1 MRGKIHILISRLLQA
16 CLVAS
21 LLAGCTK
28 VVPDDSFEQKSRIG
42 FNTAMTKAAVGYP
55 TDSKFISTAY
65 SIASTGSWND
75 AASRPNK
82 PIIDE
87 EEVSYIEAERYW
99 STSKPHYWDA
109 NFKYTFFSYS
119 PSSLKGKV
127 DVSTDGVKISNWD
140 VEADDTKDIE
150 ILVADIA
157 KDKTKNES
165 FSGYSGVPT
174 NFRQKLSK
182 LSFNMGISRD
192 AEAGTKVTLLG
203 IKIGYICTRGNY
215 SKGGY
220 TDDVWTVVE
229 DSRKTGTSGTSVF
242 NVFSGSQA
250 LSTET
255 YFNPDSKLI
264 IPQSLLQSGT
274 YHPTLIVEY
283 QIQVGEGKVET
294 KTAECYFD
302 INLRQESWEKGMEYT
317 YTIHIG
323 VGQYPIE
330 FAGTV
335 ADWSAVDNGKVNI
348 GEVNF
353 GE

>member
-1 MRGKIHILISRLLQA
+1 MRGKIHILISRLLQT

-28 VVPDDSFEQKSRIG
+28 VVPNDSFEQKSRIG

-65 SIASTGSWND
+65 TIASTGSWDNASD
-75 AASRPNK
+75 RAGAAVLIN
-82 PIIDE
+82 E
-87 EEVSYIEAERYW
+87 EEVSYNNTEKYW
-99 STSKPHYWDA
+99 STTIAHYWDA
-109 NFKYTFFSYS
+109 NRKYTFFSYS
-119 PSSLKGKV
+119 PSSLKDKV
-127 DVSTDGVKISNWD
+127 DVSTDGVAISNWD
-140 VEADDTKDIE
+140 VETDDTE

-192 AEAGTKVTLLG
+192 AEARTKVTLRE
-203 IKIGYICTRGNY
+203 IKIVDICTRGNY

-220 TDDVWTVVE
+220 TDNFWTVVE
-229 DSRKTGTSGTSVF
+229 DSRKTGTTGTSVF
-242 NVFSGSQA
+242 TVFSGSQE

-255 YFNPDSKLI
+255 YFNPASKLI
-264 IPQSLLQSGT
+264 IPQSLLQSGS

-283 QIQVGEGKVET
+283 QIQVGEGAVET
-294 KTAECYFD
+294 KTAECHFD
-302 INLRQESWEKGMEYT
+302 INLRQESWVMGMEYT

-323 VGQYPIE
+323 VGHLLH
-330 FAGTV
+330 
-335 ADWSAVDNGKVNI
+335 
-348 GEVNF
+348 
-353 GE
+353 

>member
-1 MRGKIHILISRLLQA
+1 MRGKIHILIFRLIQT

-55 TDSKFISTAY
+55 TTSKFISTAY
-65 SIASTGSWND
+65 TIASTGSWDN
-75 AASRPNK
+75 ASDRAGATTPLIN
-82 PIIDE
+82 E
-87 EEVSYIEAERYW
+87 EEVSYNNTEKYW
-99 STSKPHYWDA
+99 STSTPHYWDA
-109 NFKYTFFSYS
+109 NYKYTFFSYS

-127 DVSTDGVKISNWD
+127 GVSKDGVAIPNWD

-182 LSFNMGISRD
+182 LSFNMSISRD

-203 IKIGYICTRGNY
+203 IKIVGICTRGNY

-220 TDDVWTVVE
+220 ADDVWTVVE
-229 DSRKTGTSGTSVF
+229 GSRKTGTTGTSVF
-242 NVFSGSQA
+242 TVFTGSQE
-250 LSTET
+250 LSTESD
-255 YFNPDSKLI
+255 FNPDSKLI
-264 IPQSLLQSGT
+264 IPQSLLQSGD

-330 FAGTV
+330 FDATV
-335 ADWSAVDNGKVNI
+335 DDWSAINNGEVNI
-348 GEVNF
+348 G
-353 GE
+353 

>member
-1 MRGKIHILISRLLQA
+1 MRRNIHIILSRLFQA
-16 CLVAS
+16 CLIAS
-21 LLAGCTK
+21 LLVGCTK

-42 FNTAMTKAAVGYP
+42 FNTTMTKAAVGYP
-55 TDSKFISTAY
+55 TGSRFISTAY

-87 EEVSYIEAERYW
+87 EEVSYIEEERYW

-109 NFKYTFFSYS
+109 NRKYTFFSYS

-127 DVSTDGVKISNWD
+127 GVSKDGVAISNWD
-140 VEADDTKDIE
+140 VETDARE

-157 KDKTKNES
+157 IDKTKNES

-182 LSFNMGISRD
+182 LSFEMRISKYAAND
-192 AEAGTKVTLLG
+192 TKVTLRE
-203 IKIGYICTRGNY
+203 IKVSHICTRGNY

-220 TDDVWTVVE
+220 ADDVWTVVE
-229 DSRKTGTSGTSVF
+229 GSRKTGTSGTSVF
-242 NVFSGSQA
+242 TVFSGSQA

-264 IPQSLLQSGT
+264 IPQSLLQSGS
-274 YHPTLIVEY
+274 YHPKLIVKY
-283 QIQVGEGKVET
+283 NIQVGNGDVET

-302 INLRQESWEKGMEYT
+302 INLRQESWVMGMEYT

-330 FAGTV
+330 FDG
-335 ADWSAVDNGKVNI
+335 SVDAWNVVNNGEVNI
-348 GEVNF
+348 G
-353 GE
+353 

>member
-1 MRGKIHILISRLLQA
+1 MRGKIHILISRLLQT

-55 TDSKFISTAY
+55 KESKFISTAY
-65 SIASTGSWND
+65 TIASTGSWDN
-75 AASRPNK
+75 ASDRANADVR
-82 PIIDE
+82 IYE
-87 EEVSYIEAERYW
+87 EEVSYNNTEKYW
-99 STSKPHYWDA
+99 STTSAHYWDA
-109 NFKYTFFSYS
+109 SYKYTFFSYS

-182 LSFNMGISRD
+182 LSFKMRISEY
-192 AEAGTKVTLLG
+192 AANNTKVTLRE
-203 IKIGYICTRGNY
+203 IKVSHICTRGNY

-220 TDDVWTVVE
+220 ADDVWTVVE
-229 DSRKTGTSGTSVF
+229 GSRKTGTTGTSVF
-242 NVFSGSQA
+242 TVFTGSQE
-250 LSTET
+250 LSTESD
-255 YFNPDSKLI
+255 FNPDSKLI
-264 IPQSLLQSGT
+264 IPQSLLQSGS

-283 QIQVGEGKVET
+283 QIQVGEGAIET
-294 KTAECYFD
+294 KTAECHFD
-302 INLRQESWEKGMEYT
+302 INLRQESWVMGMEYT

-330 FAGTV
+330 FDG
-335 ADWSAVDNGKVNI
+335 SVDAWNVVNNGEVNI
-348 GEVNF
+348 G
-353 GE
+353 

>member
-1 MRGKIHILISRLLQA
+1 MRGKIHILIFRLIQT

-55 TDSKFISTAY
+55 TTSKFISTAY
-65 SIASTGSWND
+65 TIASTKTWDNASDRAG
-75 AASRPNK
+75 AAVLIN
-82 PIIDE
+82 E
-87 EEVSYIEAERYW
+87 EEVSYNNTEKYW
-99 STSKPHYWDA
+99 STATAHYWDA
-109 NFKYTFFSYS
+109 NYKYTFFSYS
-119 PSSLKGKV
+119 PSSLKGTKV
-127 DVSTDGVKISNWD
+127 SVSTDGVAISNWD
-140 VEADDTKDIE
+140 VEADARE

-182 LSFNMGISRD
+182 LSFKMRISEY
-192 AEAGTKVTLLG
+192 ASNGTKVTLRE
-203 IKIGYICTRGNY
+203 IKVSHICTRGNY

-220 TDDVWTVVE
+220 ADDVWTVVE
-229 DSRKTGTSGTSVF
+229 GSRKTGTSGTSVF
-242 NVFSGSQA
+242 TVFSGSQE
-250 LSTET
+250 LSTKSD
-255 YFNPDSKLI
+255 FNPDSKLI
-264 IPQSLLQSGT
+264 IPQSLLQSRD
-274 YHPTLIVEY
+274 YHPKLIVKY
-283 QIQVGEGKVET
+283 DIQVGNGDVET

-302 INLRQESWEKGMEYT
+302 INLRQESWVMGMEYT

-330 FAGTV
+330 FDG
-335 ADWSAVDNGKVNI
+335 SVDPWNVVNNGEVNI
-348 GEVNF
+348 G
-353 GE
+353 

>member
-1 MRGKIHILISRLLQA
+1 MRKNIHIILSRLIQT
-16 CLVAS
+16 CVVAS

-55 TDSKFISTAY
+55 KESKFISTAY
-65 SIASTGSWND
+65 FIASTGSWDN
-75 AASRPNK
+75 ASDRAGATLL
-82 PIIDE
+82 IDE
-87 EEVSYIEAERYW
+87 EEVSYNVTEKYW
-99 STSKPHYWDA
+99 STTIAHYWDA
-109 NFKYTFFSYS
+109 NRKYTFFSYS

-127 DVSTDGVKISNWD
+127 SVSTDGVAISNWD
-140 VEADDTKDIE
+140 VEADATE

-182 LSFNMGISRD
+182 LSFNISISRD

-203 IKIGYICTRGNY
+203 IKIVGICTRGNY

-220 TDDVWTVVE
+220 TDDACTVVE
-229 DSRKTGTSGTSVF
+229 GSRKTGTSGKSVF
-242 NVFSGSQA
+242 TVFSGSQE

-264 IPQSLLQSGT
+264 IPQSLLQSGS
-274 YHPTLIVEY
+274 YHPKLIVEY
-283 QIQVGEGKVET
+283 QIQVGKGAVET
-294 KTAECYFD
+294 KTAECHFD
-302 INLRQESWEKGMEYT
+302 INLRQESWVMGMEYT

-330 FAGTV
+330 FDG
-335 ADWSAVDNGKVNI
+335 SVDAWNVVNNGEVNI
-348 GEVNF
+348 G
-353 GE
+353 

>member
-1 MRGKIHILISRLLQA
+1 MRKNIHIILSRLLQT
-16 CLVAS
+16 CLIAS

-55 TDSKFISTAY
+55 KESKFISTAY
-65 SIASTGSWND
+65 TIASTGSWDN
-75 AASRPNK
+75 ASDRTGATKLINQ
-82 PIIDE
+82 
-87 EEVSYIEAERYW
+87 EEVSFIEAENYW
-99 STSKPHYWDA
+99 STTTAHYWDA
-109 NFKYTFFSYS
+109 NRKYTFFSYS
-119 PSSLKGKV
+119 PSSLKGTKV
-127 DVSTDGVKISNWD
+127 SVSTDGVAISNWD
-140 VEADDTKDIE
+140 VEADATTE

-182 LSFNMGISRD
+182 LSFKMGISQY
-192 AEAGTKVTLLG
+192 AESGTNVTLLG
-203 IKIGYICTRGNY
+203 IKIVDICTQGNY

-220 TDDVWTVVE
+220 TDDSWTVVE
-229 DSRKTGTSGTSVF
+229 GSRKTGTSVF
-242 NVFSGSQA
+242 TVFSGSKE

-264 IPQSLLQSGT
+264 IPQSLLQSGS

-283 QIQVGEGKVET
+283 KIQVGEGAFET
-294 KTAECYFD
+294 KTAECHFD
-302 INLRQESWEKGMEYT
+302 INLRQESWVMGMEYT

-330 FAGTV
+330 FDG
-335 ADWSAVDNGKVNI
+335 SVDAWNVVNNGEVNI
-348 GEVNF
+348 G
-353 GE
+353 

>member
-1 MRGKIHILISRLLQA
+1 MSKNIHIILSRLFQS
-16 CLVAS
+16 CLIAS
-21 LLAGCTK
+21 LLVGCTK

-55 TDSKFISTAY
+55 IGSRFISTAY
-65 SIASTGSWND
+65 SIASTGSWDD
-75 AASRPNK
+75 AASRTSATK
-82 PIIDE
+82 IIDE

-99 STSKPHYWDA
+99 STSTAHYWNA
-109 NFKYTFFSYS
+109 NRKYTFFSYS

-127 DVSTDGVKISNWD
+127 SVSTDGVAISNWD
-140 VEADDTKDIE
+140 VEADATE

-182 LSFNMGISRD
+182 LSFKMRISEYAASD
-192 AEAGTKVTLLG
+192 TKVTLRE
-203 IKIGYICTRGNY
+203 IKVSHICTRGNY

-220 TDDVWTVVE
+220 ADDVWTVVE
-229 DSRKTGTSGTSVF
+229 GSRKTGTSGTSVF
-242 NVFSGSQA
+242 TVFSGNQA
-250 LSTET
+250 LSNESDS
-255 YFNPDSKLI
+255 NPDSKLI
-264 IPQSLLQSGT
+264 IPQSLLQSGD
-274 YHPTLIVEY
+274 YHPKLIVKY
-283 QIQVGEGKVET
+283 DIQVGNGDVET

-302 INLRQESWEKGMEYT
+302 INLRQESWVMGMEYT

-330 FAGTV
+330 FDGTV
-335 ADWSAVDNGKVNI
+335 DAWNVVNNGEVNI
-348 GEVNF
+348 G
-353 GE
+353 

>member
-1 MRGKIHILISRLLQA
+1 MRKNIHIILSRLIQT

-55 TDSKFISTAY
+55 IGSRFISTAY
-65 SIASTGSWND
+65 SIASTGSWDD
-75 AASRPNK
+75 AASRTSATK
-82 PIIDE
+82 IIDE

-99 STSKPHYWDA
+99 STSTEHYWNA
-109 NFKYTFFSYS
+109 NRKYTFFSYS

-127 DVSTDGVKISNWD
+127 GVSKDGVTISNWD
-140 VEADDTKDIE
+140 VETDATE

-182 LSFNMGISRD
+182 LSFKMGISQD
-192 AEAGTKVTLLG
+192 AEADTKVTLLG
-203 IKIGYICTRGNY
+203 IKIVDICTRGNY
-215 SKGGY
+215 SRGGY
-220 TDDVWTVVE
+220 TDDSWAVVE
-229 DSRKTGTSGTSVF
+229 SSRKTGTSEFTVF
-242 NVFSGSQA
+242 GSSQA
-250 LSTET
+250 LSRET
-255 YFNPDSKLI
+255 SFNPASKLI
-264 IPQSLLQSGT
+264 IPQSLLQSGS
-274 YHPTLIVEY
+274 YHPQLIVEY
-283 QIQVGEGKVET
+283 QIQVGEGAVET

-330 FAGTV
+330 FDGTV
-335 ADWSAVDNGKVNI
+335 DPWNVVNNGEVNI
-348 GEVNF
+348 G
-353 GE
+353 

>member
-1 MRGKIHILISRLLQA
+1 MRGKIHILISRLLQT
-16 CLVAS
+16 CVVAS

-55 TDSKFISTAY
+55 TTSKFISTAY
-65 SIASTGSWND
+65 FIASKGSWDN
-75 AASRPNK
+75 ASDRANADVR
-82 PIIDE
+82 INE
-87 EEVSYIEAERYW
+87 EEVSYNNTEKYW
-99 STSKPHYWDA
+99 STTTRYYWD
-109 NFKYTFFSYS
+109 NYKYTFFSYS
-119 PSSLKGKV
+119 PSSLKGTKV
-127 DVSTDGVKISNWD
+127 SVSTDGVAIFNWD
-140 VEADDTKDIE
+140 VETDDTE

-182 LSFNMGISRD
+182 LSFKMGISQY
-192 AEAGTKVTLLG
+192 AESGTNVTLLG
-203 IKIGYICTRGNY
+203 IKIVDICTQGNY

-220 TDDVWTVVE
+220 TDDSWTVVE
-229 DSRKTGTSGTSVF
+229 GSRKTGTSVF
-242 NVFSGSQA
+242 TVFSGSKE

-264 IPQSLLQSGT
+264 IPQSLLQSGS

-283 QIQVGEGKVET
+283 KIQVGEGAFET
-294 KTAECYFD
+294 KTAECHFD
-302 INLRQESWEKGMEYT
+302 INLRQESWVMGMEYT

-330 FAGTV
+330 FDG
-335 ADWSAVDNGKVNI
+335 SVDAWNVVNNGEVNI
-348 GEVNF
+348 G
-353 GE
+353 

>member
-1 MRGKIHILISRLLQA
+1 MRKNIHIILSRLLQA
-16 CLVAS
+16 CLIAG

-42 FNTAMTKAAVGYP
+42 FNTAMTKAAGVYP
-55 TDSKFISTAY
+55 TTSKFISTAY
-65 SIASTGSWND
+65 SIESTKTWDNASDRAGADVRIN
-75 AASRPNK
+75 
-82 PIIDE
+82 E
-87 EEVSYIEAERYW
+87 EEVSYKGTENYW
-99 STSKPHYWDA
+99 STATAYYWDA
-109 NFKYTFFSYS
+109 NRKYTFFSYS

-127 DVSTDGVKISNWD
+127 SVSTDGVAISNWN
-140 VEADDTKDIE
+140 VEADATE

-182 LSFNMGISRD
+182 LSFKMGIPRND
-192 AEAGTKVTLLG
+192 EAGTKVTLLG
-203 IKIGYICTRGNY
+203 IKIFGICTMGNY

-220 TDDVWTVVE
+220 ADDAWTVVE
-229 DSRKTGTSGTSVF
+229 GSRKTGTSGTSVF
-242 NVFSGSQA
+242 TVFSDSRE
-250 LSTET
+250 LSKTD
-255 YFNPDSKLI
+255 FFPASKLI
-264 IPQSLLQSGT
+264 IPQSLLQSGS
-274 YHPTLIVEY
+274 YHPKLIVEY

-317 YTIHIG
+317 YIIHIG

-330 FAGTV
+330 FDGTV
-335 ADWSAVDNGKVNI
+335 DNWNVVNNGEVNI
-348 GEVNF
+348 G
-353 GE
+353 

>member
-1 MRGKIHILISRLLQA
+1 MRKNIHIILSRLIQT
-16 CLVAS
+16 CVVAS

-55 TDSKFISTAY
+55 TGSKFISTAY
-65 SIASTGSWND
+65 FIASKGSWDN
-75 AASRPNK
+75 ASDRANADVR
-82 PIIDE
+82 INE
-87 EEVSYIEAERYW
+87 EEVSYDNTEKYW
-99 STSKPHYWDA
+99 STTTRYYWD
-109 NFKYTFFSYS
+109 NYKYTFFSYS

-127 DVSTDGVKISNWD
+127 SVSTDGVAIYNWD
-140 VEADDTKDIE
+140 VETDDTE

-182 LSFNMGISRD
+182 LSFKMGISQY
-192 AEAGTKVTLLG
+192 AESGTNVTLLG
-203 IKIGYICTRGNY
+203 IKIVDICTQGNY

-220 TDDVWTVVE
+220 TDDSWTVVE
-229 DSRKTGTSGTSVF
+229 GSRKTGTSVF
-242 NVFSGSQA
+242 TVFSGSKE

-264 IPQSLLQSGT
+264 IPQSLLQSGS

-283 QIQVGEGKVET
+283 QIQVGKGAVET
-294 KTAECYFD
+294 KTAECHFD
-302 INLRQESWEKGMEYT
+302 INLRQESWVMGMEYT

-330 FAGTV
+330 FDATV
-335 ADWSAVDNGKVNI
+335 DDWSAKNNGEVNI
-348 GEVNF
+348 GEIL
-353 GE
+353 

>member
-1 MRGKIHILISRLLQA
+1 MRNNIHIILSRLFQA
-16 CLVAS
+16 CLIAS

-55 TDSKFISTAY
+55 TTSKFISTAY
-65 SIASTGSWND
+65 TIASTGSWDN
-75 AASRPNK
+75 ASDRAVATK
-82 PIIDE
+82 IIDA
-87 EEVSYIEAERYW
+87 EEVSYNGTEKYW
-99 STSKPHYWDA
+99 STSTAHYWDA
-109 NFKYTFFSYS
+109 NYKYTFFSYS

-127 DVSTDGVKISNWD
+127 SVSTDGVAISNWN
-140 VEADDTKDIE
+140 VEADATE

-182 LSFNMGISRD
+182 LSFKMGIPRD

-203 IKIGYICTRGNY
+203 IKIVGICTRGNY

-220 TDDVWTVVE
+220 ADDIWTVVE
-229 DSRKTGTSGTSVF
+229 GSRKTGTTGTSVF
-242 NVFSGSQA
+242 SVFSGSRE
-250 LSTET
+250 LSTDT

-264 IPQSLLQSGT
+264 IPQSLLQSGS

-283 QIQVGEGKVET
+283 QIQVGEGAGKT
-294 KTAECYFD
+294 KTAECHFD
-302 INLRQESWEKGMEYT
+302 INLRQESWVMGMEYT

-330 FAGTV
+330 FDG
-335 ADWSAVDNGKVNI
+335 SVDPWNVVNNGEVNI
-348 GEVNF
+348 G
-353 GE
+353 

>member
-1 MRGKIHILISRLLQA
+1 MRKNIHIILSRLLQT

-55 TDSKFISTAY
+55 TGSKFISTAY
-65 SIASTGSWND
+65 TIASTKTWDN
-75 AASRPNK
+75 ASDRAGATLL
-82 PIIDE
+82 IDE
-87 EEVSYIEAERYW
+87 EEVSYNVTEKYW
-99 STSKPHYWDA
+99 STTTARYWDA
-109 NFKYTFFSYS
+109 NYKYTFFSYS
-119 PSSLKGKV
+119 PSSLKDKV
-127 DVSTDGVKISNWD
+127 DVSTDGVAISNWD
-140 VEADDTKDIE
+140 VEADATTE

-182 LSFNMGISRD
+182 LSFKMGISPD

-203 IKIGYICTRGNY
+203 IKIVGICTQGNY

-220 TDDVWTVVE
+220 TDNAWTVVE
-229 DSRKTGTSGTSVF
+229 ASRKKGTSVF
-242 NVFSGSQA
+242 TVFSGSKE
-250 LSTET
+250 LSTGS

-264 IPQSLLQSGT
+264 IPQSLLQSGS

-283 QIQVGEGKVET
+283 QIQVGEGAIET
-294 KTAECYFD
+294 KTAECHFD
-302 INLRQESWEKGMEYT
+302 INLRQESWVMGMEYT

-330 FAGTV
+330 FDG
-335 ADWSAVDNGKVNI
+335 SVDAWNVVNNGEVNI
-348 GEVNF
+348 G
-353 GE
+353 

>member
-1 MRGKIHILISRLLQA
+1 MRKNIHIILSRLLQT
-16 CLVAS
+16 CLIAS

-55 TDSKFISTAY
+55 TGSKFISTAY
-65 SIASTGSWND
+65 TIASTGSWDN
-75 AASRPNK
+75 ASDRAGATMLIN
-82 PIIDE
+82 E
-87 EEVSYIEAERYW
+87 EEVSFIEAENYW
-99 STSKPHYWDA
+99 STKNEHYWVA

-119 PSSLKGKV
+119 PSSLKDKV
-127 DVSTDGVKISNWD
+127 DVSKDGVAISNWD
-140 VEADDTKDIE
+140 VEADATTE

-182 LSFNMGISRD
+182 LSFNMGISLD

-203 IKIGYICTRGNY
+203 IKIVGICTRGNY

-220 TDDVWTVVE
+220 SDNSWTVVE
-229 DSRKTGTSGTSVF
+229 ASRKKGTTGTSVF
-242 NVFSGSQA
+242 TVFSGSKE
-250 LSTET
+250 LSTES

-264 IPQSLLQSGT
+264 IPQSLLQSGS

-283 QIQVGEGKVET
+283 QIQVGEGAVET
-294 KTAECYFD
+294 KTAECHFD
-302 INLRQESWEKGMEYT
+302 INLRQESWVMGMEYT

-330 FAGTV
+330 FDGSV
-335 ADWSAVDNGKVNI
+335 DDWNVVDNGEVNI
-348 GEVNF
+348 G
-353 GE
+353 

>member
-1 MRGKIHILISRLLQA
+1 MRKNIHIIFSRLFQA
-16 CLVAS
+16 CLIAG
-21 LLAGCTK
+21 LLVGCTK

-55 TDSKFISTAY
+55 TTSKFISTAY
-65 SIASTGSWND
+65 TIASTGSWDNASD
-75 AASRPNK
+75 RAGAAVLIN
-82 PIIDE
+82 E
-87 EEVSYIEAERYW
+87 EEVSYNNTEKYW
-99 STSKPHYWDA
+99 STTTAHYWDA
-109 NFKYTFFSYS
+109 NLKYTFFSYS
-119 PSSLKGKV
+119 PSSLKGTKV
-127 DVSTDGVKISNWD
+127 SVSTDGVAISNWD
-140 VEADDTKDIE
+140 VEADATE

-157 KDKTKNES
+157 KDKSKNES

-182 LSFNMGISRD
+182 LSFKMRISEY
-192 AEAGTKVTLLG
+192 AANNTKVTLRE
-203 IKIGYICTRGNY
+203 IKVSHICTRGNY

-220 TDDVWTVVE
+220 TDNAWTVVE
-229 DSRKTGTSGTSVF
+229 ASRKTGATGTSVF

-255 YFNPDSKLI
+255 DFNPDSKLI
-264 IPQSLLQSGT
+264 IPQSLLQSGS

-283 QIQVGEGKVET
+283 KIQVGEGAVET
-294 KTAECYFD
+294 KTAECHFD
-302 INLRQESWEKGMEYT
+302 INLRQESWVMGMEYT

-330 FAGTV
+330 FAGAV

-353 GE
+353 G

>member
-1 MRGKIHILISRLLQA
+1 MRKNIHIILSRLLQT
-16 CLVAS
+16 CLVAG
-21 LLAGCTK
+21 LLVGCTK
-28 VVPDDSFEQKSRIG
+28 VVPDNRLAQKSRIG

-55 TDSKFISTAY
+55 TTSKFISKAY
-65 SIASTGSWND
+65 SVKSTKSWDNAD
-75 AASRPNK
+75 DRAGATVL
-82 PIIDE
+82 IDE
-87 EEVSYIEAERYW
+87 EEVSYKGTENYW
-99 STSKPHYWDA
+99 STATAHYWDA
-109 NFKYTFFSYS
+109 NYKYTFFSYS
-119 PSSLKGKV
+119 PSSLKSTKV
-127 DVSTDGVKISNWD
+127 SVSTDGVAISNWD
-140 VEADDTKDIE
+140 VEADATE

-192 AEAGTKVTLLG
+192 AVAGTKVTLLG
-203 IKIGYICTRGNY
+203 IKIVGICTRGDY

-229 DSRKTGTSGTSVF
+229 ASRKTGTTGTSVF
-242 NVFSGSQA
+242 NVFSDSQE

-255 YFNPDSKLI
+255 YFNPASKLI

-283 QIQVGEGKVET
+283 QIQVGTGAAET
-294 KTAECYFD
+294 KTAECHFD

-330 FAGTV
+330 FDGSV
-335 ADWSAVDNGKVNI
+335 ADWNVVDNGGVDI
-348 GEVNF
+348 G
-353 GE
+353 

>member
-1 MRGKIHILISRLLQA
+1 MRGKIHILIFRLIQT

-55 TDSKFISTAY
+55 TTSKFISTAY
-65 SIASTGSWND
+65 TIASTGSWDN
-75 AASRPNK
+75 ASDRAGATTPLIN
-82 PIIDE
+82 E
-87 EEVSYIEAERYW
+87 EEVSYNNTEKYW
-99 STSKPHYWDA
+99 STSTPHYWDA

-127 DVSTDGVKISNWD
+127 GVSKDGVAISNWD
-140 VEADDTKDIE
+140 VEADATE

-242 NVFSGSQA
+242 NVFSGSQE
-250 LSTET
+250 LSTKT
-255 YFNPDSKLI
+255 YFIPASKLI
-264 IPQSLLQSGT
+264 IPQSLLQSES
-274 YHPTLIVEY
+274 YHPKLIVEY
-283 QIQVGEGKVET
+283 QIQVGKGKVET

-302 INLRQESWEKGMEYT
+302 INLRQESWVMGMEYT
-317 YTIHIG
+317 YIIHIG

-330 FAGTV
+330 FDGTV
-335 ADWSAVDNGKVNI
+335 DAWNVVNNGEVNI
-348 GEVNF
+348 G
-353 GE
+353 

>member
-1 MRGKIHILISRLLQA
+1 MRGKIHILIFRLIQT

-55 TDSKFISTAY
+55 TTSKFISTAY
-65 SIASTGSWND
+65 SIESTKTWDNASDRAD
-75 AASRPNK
+75 ADVRIN
-82 PIIDE
+82 E
-87 EEVSYIEAERYW
+87 EEVSYDNTEKYW
-99 STSKPHYWDA
+99 STSTPHYWDA
-109 NFKYTFFSYS
+109 NYKYTFFSYS

-127 DVSTDGVKISNWD
+127 GVSTDGVAISNWD
-140 VEADDTKDIE
+140 VETDARE

-182 LSFNMGISRD
+182 LSFNMGISED
-192 AEAGTKVTLLG
+192 AEEETKVTLLG
-203 IKIGYICTRGNY
+203 IKIVDICTRGDY

-220 TDDVWTVVE
+220 ADDTWTVVE
-229 DSRKTGTSGTSVF
+229 GSRKTGTSVF
-242 NVFSGSQA
+242 TVFSGSKE
-250 LSTET
+250 LSTKSD
-255 YFNPDSKLI
+255 PVPSKLI
-264 IPQSLLQSGT
+264 IPQSLLQSGS
-274 YHPTLIVEY
+274 YHPKLIVEY

-353 GE
+353 G

>member
-1 MRGKIHILISRLLQA
+1 MRNNIHIILSRLFQA
-16 CLVAS
+16 CLIAS

-55 TDSKFISTAY
+55 TTSKFISTAY
-65 SIASTGSWND
+65 TIASTGSWDN
-75 AASRPNK
+75 ASDRAVATK
-82 PIIDE
+82 IIDA
-87 EEVSYIEAERYW
+87 EEVSYNGTEKYW
-99 STSKPHYWDA
+99 STSTAHYWDA
-109 NFKYTFFSYS
+109 NYKYTFFSYS

-127 DVSTDGVKISNWD
+127 SVSTDGVAISNWN
-140 VEADDTKDIE
+140 VEADATE

-182 LSFNMGISRD
+182 LSFKMGIPRD

-203 IKIGYICTRGNY
+203 IKIVGICTRGNY

-220 TDDVWTVVE
+220 ADDIWTVVE
-229 DSRKTGTSGTSVF
+229 GSRKTGTTGTSVF
-242 NVFSGSQA
+242 SVFSGSRE
-250 LSTET
+250 LSTDT

-264 IPQSLLQSGT
+264 IPQSLLQSGS

-283 QIQVGEGKVET
+283 EIQVEDGEPEP
-294 KTAECYFD
+294 KTAECHFD

-317 YTIHIG
+317 YIIHIG

-330 FAGTV
+330 FDGTV
-335 ADWSAVDNGKVNI
+335 DNWNVVNNGEVNI
-348 GEVNF
+348 G
-353 GE
+353 

>member
-1 MRGKIHILISRLLQA
+1 MRGKIHILISRLLQT

-65 SIASTGSWND
+65 TIASTGFWDNASD
-75 AASRPNK
+75 RAGAAVLIN
-82 PIIDE
+82 E
-87 EEVSYIEAERYW
+87 EEVSYNNTEKYW
-99 STSKPHYWDA
+99 STTTARYWDA
-109 NFKYTFFSYS
+109 NYKYTFFSYS
-119 PSSLKGKV
+119 PSSLKDKV
-127 DVSTDGVKISNWD
+127 DVSTDGVAISNWD
-140 VEADDTKDIE
+140 VEADATE

-192 AEAGTKVTLLG
+192 AEAGTKVTLLE
-203 IKIGYICTRGNY
+203 IKISDVCTRGNY

-220 TDDVWTVVE
+220 TDNSWTVVE
-229 DSRKTGTSGTSVF
+229 DSRKTGTTGTNVF
-242 NVFSGSQA
+242 TVFSGSKE
-250 LSTET
+250 LSTES

-264 IPQSLLQSGT
+264 IPQSLLQFES

-283 QIQVGEGKVET
+283 QIQVGEGAVET
-294 KTAECYFD
+294 KTAECHFD
-302 INLRQESWEKGMEYT
+302 INLRQESWVMGMEYT

-330 FAGTV
+330 FDG
-335 ADWSAVDNGKVNI
+335 SVDAWNVVNNGEVNI
-348 GEVNF
+348 G
-353 GE
+353 

>member
-1 MRGKIHILISRLLQA
+1 MRKNIHIILSRLIQT

-55 TDSKFISTAY
+55 TTSKFISTAY
-65 SIASTGSWND
+65 TIASTGSWDND
-75 AASRPNK
+75 RAGATVL
-82 PIIDE
+82 IDE
-87 EEVSYIEAERYW
+87 EEVSYKGTENYW
-99 STSKPHYWDA
+99 STATAHYWDA
-109 NFKYTFFSYS
+109 NYKYTFFSYS
-119 PSSLKGKV
+119 PSSLKSTKV
-127 DVSTDGVKISNWD
+127 SVSTDGVAISNWD
-140 VEADDTKDIE
+140 VEADATE

-182 LSFNMGISRD
+182 LSFKMGKSPD
-192 AEAGTKVTLLG
+192 AEEGKKVTLLG
-203 IKIGYICTRGNY
+203 IKVSDICTQGNY

-220 TDDVWTVVE
+220 TDDAWTVVE
-229 DSRKTGTSGTSVF
+229 DSRKTEESTFT
-242 NVFSGSQA
+242 VFSGSQA
-250 LSTET
+250 LSKET
-255 YFNPDSKLI
+255 YFNPKSKLI
-264 IPQSLLQSGT
+264 IPQSLLQSGS

-283 QIQVGEGKVET
+283 KIQVGEGAVET
-294 KTAECYFD
+294 KTAECHFD

-330 FAGTV
+330 FDGTV
-335 ADWSAVDNGKVNI
+335 DPWNVGNNGEVNI
-348 GEVNF
+348 G
-353 GE
+353 

>member
-1 MRGKIHILISRLLQA
+1 MRSKIHILISRLLQT

-21 LLAGCTK
+21 LLVGCTK

-55 TDSKFISTAY
+55 TTSTFISKAY
-65 SIASTGSWND
+65 FIASTGSWDNVSD
-75 AASRPNK
+75 RAGAK
-82 PIIDE
+82 VLIDE
-87 EEVSYIEAERYW
+87 EEVSYDNTEKYW
-99 STSKPHYWDA
+99 STTTRHYWD
-109 NFKYTFFSYS
+109 NYKYTFFSYS

-127 DVSTDGVKISNWD
+127 SVSTDGVAISSWD
-140 VEADDTKDIE
+140 VEADATE

-182 LSFNMGISRD
+182 LSFKMGISQY
-192 AEAGTKVTLLG
+192 AELGTNVTLLG
-203 IKIGYICTRGNY
+203 IKIVDICTRGNY

-220 TDDVWTVVE
+220 TDDSWTVVE
-229 DSRKTGTSGTSVF
+229 ASRKKGTSVF
-242 NVFSGSQA
+242 TVFSGSKE
-250 LSTET
+250 LSTKS
-255 YFNPDSKLI
+255 YFNPASKLI
-264 IPQSLLQSGT
+264 IPQSLLQSGS

-283 QIQVGEGKVET
+283 KIQVGEGAIET
-294 KTAECYFD
+294 KTAECHFD
-302 INLRQESWEKGMEYT
+302 INLRQESWVMGMEYT

-330 FAGTV
+330 FDGSV
-335 ADWSAVDNGKVNI
+335 DDWNVVNNGEVNI
-348 GEVNF
+348 G
-353 GE
+353 

>member
-1 MRGKIHILISRLLQA
+1 MRGKIHILIFRLIQT

-55 TDSKFISTAY
+55 TTSKFISTAY
-65 SIASTGSWND
+65 TIASTGSWDD
-75 AASRPNK
+75 AASRPNA
-82 PIIDE
+82 PFIDE

-99 STSKPHYWDA
+99 STETAHYWDA
-109 NFKYTFFSYS
+109 NYKYTFFSYS

-127 DVSTDGVKISNWD
+127 KVSKDGVAIPNWD
-140 VEADDTKDIE
+140 VEADETKDIE

-182 LSFNMGISRD
+182 LSFKMGISPD
-192 AEAGTKVTLLG
+192 AESGTNVTLLG
-203 IKIGYICTRGNY
+203 IKIVDICTQGNY

-220 TDDVWTVVE
+220 TDDAWTVVE
-229 DSRKTGTSGTSVF
+229 TSIKTGTSAFTVF
-242 NVFSGSQA
+242 PIIQGQVQA
-250 LSTET
+250 LSTDD
-255 YFNPDSKLI
+255 YYVPDSKLI
-264 IPQSLLQSGT
+264 IPQSLLQSGS
-274 YHPTLIVEY
+274 YHPKLIVEY
-283 QIQVGEGKVET
+283 QIQVGKGAVET
-294 KTAECYFD
+294 KTAECHFD
-302 INLRQESWEKGMEYT
+302 INLRQESWVMGMEYT

-330 FAGTV
+330 FDGTV
-335 ADWSAVDNGKVNI
+335 DAWNVVNNGEVNI
-348 GEVNF
+348 G
-353 GE
+353 

>member
-1 MRGKIHILISRLLQA
+1 MRKNIHIILSRLIQT

-55 TDSKFISTAY
+55 IGSRFISTAY
-65 SIASTGSWND
+65 SIASTGSWDD
-75 AASRPNK
+75 AASRTSATK
-82 PIIDE
+82 IIDE

-99 STSKPHYWDA
+99 STLTAHYWDA
-109 NFKYTFFSYS
+109 NRKYTFFSYS

-127 DVSTDGVKISNWD
+127 GVSTDGVKISNWD
-140 VEADDTKDIE
+140 VETDATE

-182 LSFNMGISRD
+182 LSFKMGKSPD
-192 AEAGTKVTLLG
+192 AEKGKKVTLLG
-203 IKIGYICTRGNY
+203 IKVSDICTRGNY

-229 DSRKTGTSGTSVF
+229 DSRKTGTSVF
-242 NVFSGSQA
+242 NVYSGSQE

-255 YFNPDSKLI
+255 YFKPASKLI
-264 IPQSLLQSGT
+264 IPQSLLQSGS

-283 QIQVGEGKVET
+283 KIQVGEGAIET
-294 KTAECYFD
+294 KTAECHFD
-302 INLRQESWEKGMEYT
+302 INLRQESWVMGMEYT

-330 FAGTV
+330 FDAT
-335 ADWSAVDNGKVNI
+335 VDNWSTINNGEVNI
-348 GEVNF
+348 G
-353 GE
+353 